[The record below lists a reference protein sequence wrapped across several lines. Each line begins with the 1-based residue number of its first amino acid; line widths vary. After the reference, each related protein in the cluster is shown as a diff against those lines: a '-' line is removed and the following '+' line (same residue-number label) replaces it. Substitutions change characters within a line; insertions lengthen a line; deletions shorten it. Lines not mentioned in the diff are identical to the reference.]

1 MGKTAG
7 DLLHKKGHP
16 WQPVRMYKNGVSTG
30 TSESKIHEDSTMM
43 EDMPVKGKTKTMSF
57 ANSKRSI
64 GDPKKAKKKLSMSTV
79 GTKAKEPSPK
89 VAKGI
94 PKAPTRKSSRAQ
106 RAATYEE
113 VPDVEEED
121 EDSDEEEREEEQ
133 QEEEEQEGLKMKM
146 VVKRTS
152 DGDSTNESWMVSP
165 AKHPTEGDSPRK
177 QYSSRSRTSISQPVT
192 ITQST
197 PTKTT
202 PNKKEQT
209 ETSPRKRGRPRKDE
223 ESPTPTAGTK
233 RKMDDADS
241 TIGSESGFADSIHE
255 SPSQGS
261 PDAKKSKYS
270 MRSGNLDTLDPST

>member
-7 DLLHKKGHP
+7 DLLHKKGLP

-43 EDMPVKGKTKTMSF
+43 EDMPVKGKTKTISF

-79 GTKAKEPSPK
+79 GTKAKETSPK

-113 VPDVEEED
+113 VPDVED
-121 EDSDEEEREEEQ
+121 EDEREEEQ

-165 AKHPTEGDSPRK
+165 AKQPTEGDSPRK

-202 PNKKEQT
+202 P
-209 ETSPRKRGRPRKDE
+209 
-223 ESPTPTAGTK
+223 
-233 RKMDDADS
+233 
-241 TIGSESGFADSIHE
+241 
-255 SPSQGS
+255 
-261 PDAKKSKYS
+261 SKV
-270 MRSGNLDTLDPST
+270 

>member
-43 EDMPVKGKTKTMSF
+43 EDMPVKGKTKTISF

-113 VPDVEEED
+113 VPDVED
-121 EDSDEEEREEEQ
+121 EDSDDSD
-133 QEEEEQEGLKMKM
+133 EG
-146 VVKRTS
+146 
-152 DGDSTNESWMVSP
+152 
-165 AKHPTEGDSPRK
+165 
-177 QYSSRSRTSISQPVT
+177 
-192 ITQST
+192 
-197 PTKTT
+197 
-202 PNKKEQT
+202 
-209 ETSPRKRGRPRKDE
+209 
-223 ESPTPTAGTK
+223 
-233 RKMDDADS
+233 
-241 TIGSESGFADSIHE
+241 
-255 SPSQGS
+255 
-261 PDAKKSKYS
+261 
-270 MRSGNLDTLDPST
+270 